1 MSSSRGP
8 AGSAGRR
15 ALTIRSER
23 GSAGVWVLALSGVIL
38 LSGAASVL
46 AGMAIISRHEAG
58 TAADLA
64 ALAAASRAFSG
75 PEVACAAGQDI
86 ADANGAE
93 LVSCTLSADGVVD
106 VTVTVT
112 VQFGSLGLGV
122 ARADARAG
130 PAGTGGPAG
139 PDQPLVDGLAPGS
152 SPRSR
157 GLVNETGLRVAGVT
171 SNARVDQGVENRV
184 QDRDRRLLVQWRVA
198 VAALGRLYA

>member
-1 MSSSRGP
+1 SWGPGRPWWRCRRWSAWAAMSSSRRP

-15 ALTIRSER
+15 AITIRSER

-64 ALAAASRAFSG
+64 ALAAASRALSG

-130 PAGTGGPAG
+130 HAGTGGPAG
-139 PDQPLVDGLAPGS
+139 PAARRVRINHWSTDSRPGHRREVAASSTKLDCAAPG
-152 SPRSR
+152 
-157 GLVNETGLRVAGVT
+157 
-171 SNARVDQGVENRV
+171 
-184 QDRDRRLLVQWRVA
+184 
-198 VAALGRLYA
+198 